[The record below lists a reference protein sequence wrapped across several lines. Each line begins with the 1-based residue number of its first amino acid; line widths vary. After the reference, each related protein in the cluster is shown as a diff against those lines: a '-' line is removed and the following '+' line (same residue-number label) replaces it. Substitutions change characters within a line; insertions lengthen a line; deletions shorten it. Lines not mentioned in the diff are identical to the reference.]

1 MSSFNMVYKNV
12 WADSYK
18 PMNGPFSDYPWGET
32 YEVMRASMLRM
43 STKYPQPRYAQD
55 DLLVHMWLDAW
66 NKYNDVVSA
75 YESADRFYA
84 DTQDELEVVR
94 AKIEDGSADDATHE
108 RFTVLVERL
117 NNIEPDDGDRAAM
130 DKRIKVHQDELELID
145 AEFERRPWMTKHHP
159 YNSVVSS

>member
-1 MSSFNMVYKNV
+1 
-12 WADSYK
+12 
-18 PMNGPFSDYPWGET
+18 
-32 YEVMRASMLRM
+32 
-43 STKYPQPRYAQD
+43 
-55 DLLVHMWLDAW
+55 MWLDAW

-75 YESADRFYA
+75 YDSMDRFYA
-84 DTQDELEVVR
+84 QTQDELEAVR

-145 AEFERRPWMTKHHP
+145 AEFERRPWMAKHHP

>member
-1 MSSFNMVYKNV
+1 MVYKNV

-66 NKYNDVVSA
+66 NKYNDVINA
-75 YESADRFYA
+75 YDSADRFYA
-84 DTQDELEVVR
+84 ETQDELEAVR
-94 AKIEDGSADDATHE
+94 TAIDNGSADDATHA

-117 NNIEPDDGDRAAM
+117 NNLEVDDDTRAAM
-130 DKRIKVHQDELELID
+130 DNRIKTFQDELEWID

-159 YNSVVSS
+159 YKSVA